1 MDFGLIKR
9 WLGRSQKRETGAPA
23 ASEFPPYTTP
33 HHRAM
38 PIGLVTTCRTLLI
51 IGTGRDVGPRI
62 EHARRYDWHAIHV
75 MWPELP
81 EKLVALTEGDARFH
95 LHRRL
100 PTEEDIARAD
110 VIIEDCE
117 DRDLAGRI
125 TEWSRRHRR
134 LLNAIDKPEWCDLYY
149 MSMIFRDPLIVGITS
164 GGDAPA
170 LAVLMRKYLEEK
182 LTPGWTTAS
191 RLMAELRQRLPSGQA
206 RKDLLLSIA
215 RNPEMLRLIEVN
227 DEQGLKDLF
236 EDAIHRM

>member
-1 MDFGLIKR
+1 
-9 WLGRSQKRETGAPA
+9 
-23 ASEFPPYTTP
+23 
-33 HHRAM
+33 
-38 PIGLVTTCRTLLI
+38 
-51 IGTGRDVGPRI
+51 
-62 EHARRYDWHAIHV
+62 
-75 MWPELP
+75 
-81 EKLVALTEGDARFH
+81 
-95 LHRRL
+95 
-100 PTEEDIARAD
+100 
-110 VIIEDCE
+110 
-117 DRDLAGRI
+117 
-125 TEWSRRHRR
+125 
-134 LLNAIDKPEWCDLYY
+134 